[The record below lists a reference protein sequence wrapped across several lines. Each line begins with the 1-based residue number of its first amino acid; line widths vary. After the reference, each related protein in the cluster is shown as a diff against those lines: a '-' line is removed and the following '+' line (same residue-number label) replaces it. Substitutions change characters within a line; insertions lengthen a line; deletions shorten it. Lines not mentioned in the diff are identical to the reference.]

1 MNKLSI
7 AILSGLLVFG
17 MTACVDEPKPVVAQ
31 VPPPVVIQQP
41 QQQPQTVVV
50 REEDEGLSAGEAML
64 VGAAAGAVAG
74 HLTSS
79 SNNNSYA
86 AKPVR
91 EVHHYRTK
99 TIVKTKYV
107 SRPSKMVK
115 KSYRTS
121 VKSRKR

>member
-7 AILSGLLVFG
+7 TILSCLLTFGLV
-17 MTACVDEPKPVVAQ
+17 ACVDEPKPVVAQ

-107 SRPSKMVK
+107 SRPPKMVK